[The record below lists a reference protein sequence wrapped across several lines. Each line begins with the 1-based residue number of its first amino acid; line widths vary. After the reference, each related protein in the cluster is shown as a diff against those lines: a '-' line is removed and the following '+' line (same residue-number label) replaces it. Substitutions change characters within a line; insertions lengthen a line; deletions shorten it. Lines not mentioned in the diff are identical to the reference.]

1 MTISV
6 ANGKEILKE
15 KFISKSECLKKMKLV
30 SLVSSCKLRDKF
42 FFFTV
47 DLGFIFFSKLRV
59 ENQIF
64 FSVLLKPL
72 N

>member
-42 FFFTV
+42 FFLQSTLV
-47 DLGFIFFSKLRV
+47 SFSLASL
-59 ENQIF
+59 E
-64 FSVLLKPL
+64 
-72 N
+72 